1 MKLIEETVSHVAES
15 VDTMEGGL
23 GLVLAE
29 ESKKVVSG
37 LRDIH
42 TIRPVS
48 KSVRRVNF

>member
-29 ESKKVVSG
+29 EPKKAVSRLHK
-37 LRDIH
+37 LRDN
-42 TIRPVS
+42 RD
-48 KSVRRVNF
+48 